1 MIRWTEDDIRF
12 MREAHSLAQSA
23 EGRTTPDP
31 MVGAVLVKGGRIIS
45 MGYHGEVTTPHAEA
59 WAIQKA
65 EEKAKGA
72 TLYINLEPCSH
83 YGNNPPCVKRIIE
96 AGVKEVVVSM
106 KDPNPL
112 VNGKGF
118 KTLKRSG
125 VKVKEGLLEDEAK
138 RLNEVFVKYIT
149 TRMPFVALKT
159 AMTIDGKIATRTGA
173 SRWVAGIESRRR
185 AHHLRNVYDAILVG
199 VRTVLVDNPRLDVRL
214 VKRVKDPIRIVL
226 DAYART
232 PVKANV
238 LRYGGARTI
247 IAVGPNAPKKRT
259 KALEKAGAE
268 TLEIKA
274 PKGKVDMKEL
284 MKKLGK
290 MKITSVL
297 LEGGGE
303 VGASALEAG
312 VVDKA
317 YFFIVPKIFG
327 GRDAISPVEG
337 EGVRLPSQAR
347 HLMNIHEERVGE
359 DFLITGYLR

>member
-1 MIRWTEDDIRF
+1 MWTEDEIRF
-12 MREAHSLAQSA
+12 MHEAHELAKSA

-45 MGYHGEVTTPHAEA
+45 MGYHGEVATPHAEA
-59 WAIQKA
+59 WAIEKA

-72 TLYINLEPCSH
+72 TLYVNLEPCCH
-83 YGNNPPCVKRIIE
+83 YGNNPPCTERIVK
-96 AGVKEVVVSM
+96 AGIKEVIVSM

-112 VNGKGF
+112 VKGKGF
-118 KTLKRSG
+118 SYLKRRG
-125 VKVKEGLLEDEAK
+125 VKVKTGLLEEDAQ
-138 RLNEVFVKYIT
+138 RLNEVFVKYILT
-149 TRMPFVALKT
+149 KKPFVALKS

-173 SRWVAGIESRRR
+173 SRWVAGTESRRR

-199 VRTVLVDNPRLDVRL
+199 VRTVLVDDPILNIRL
-214 VKRVKDPIRIVL
+214 VKKVKEPIRIVL
-226 DAYART
+226 DTYART

-238 LRYGGARTI
+238 VQKGSARTI
-247 IAVGPNAPKKRT
+247 IVVGPKAPAKKV
-259 KALEKAGAE
+259 KALEKAGVE
-268 TLEIKA
+268 ILKIKA
-274 PKGKVDMKEL
+274 SQGKVDMKEL

-290 MKITSVL
+290 KKITSVL

-327 GRDAISPVEG
+327 GRDAITPVEG
-337 EGVRLPSQAR
+337 EGVKLPEQAKYLQDI
-347 HLMNIHEERVGE
+347 HLERIGE
-359 DFLITGYLR
+359 DFLITGYLK